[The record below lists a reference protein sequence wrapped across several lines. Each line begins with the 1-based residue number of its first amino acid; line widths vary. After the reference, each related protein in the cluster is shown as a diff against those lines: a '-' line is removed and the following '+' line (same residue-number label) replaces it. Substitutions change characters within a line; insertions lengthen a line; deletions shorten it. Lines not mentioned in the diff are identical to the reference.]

1 MSHKL
6 QQMATKFDTS
16 LVEWKQP
23 IESSNICAQ
32 SSSQLH
38 HTPAPESRKD
48 GNVDK
53 SSLVARSSIESDADA
68 MTVDD

>member
-16 LVEWKQP
+16 LLEWKQP
-23 IESSNICAQ
+23 IESSSTCAQ
-32 SSSQLH
+32 SYSQLH
-38 HTPAPESRKD
+38 HTPTSESRED
-48 GNVDK
+48 GTVDT
-53 SSLVARSSIESDADA
+53 SSLAARSSIESDAAA